1 MANFTDQQRQFLH
14 AFYEIA
20 NQKAPDDL
28 VDIHEIGQK
37 CGFNDSQSVEN
48 VDLLTA
54 EGFLESKG
62 LPSSY
67 RLTPK
72 GRHEVRQILSG
83 SEGKS
88 GLAPRVTVNLVTFGD
103 DDSAPEGTTPSRVGA
118 QDCEAV
124 ANALDLVRQH
134 VAKIDPS
141 SGYARD
147 HLLDVVRELEGELQ
161 QANPN
166 RVRLQ
171 GLLLGLAIAAHL
183 DKHSTDADHA
193 VKVALSFLGVD
204 VF

>member
-1 MANFTDQQRQFLH
+1 MAGITDQQRQFLH

-28 VDIHEIGQK
+28 VDIHALGQK
-37 CGFNDSQSVEN
+37 CGFDESVSVEH

-83 SEGKS
+83 SEGK
-88 GLAPRVTVNLVTFGD
+88 GGVAPRVTVNLVAFNGHGT
-103 DDSAPEGTTPSRVGA
+103 SMEGERPIRVGP

-124 ANALDLVRQH
+124 ASALEHVREH
-134 VAKIDPS
+134 VAKIDTS
-141 SGYARD
+141 YGYPQD
-147 HLLDVVRELEGELQ
+147 SLMEVVRELENELQ

-183 DKHSTDADHA
+183 DKHNTEADHA
-193 VKVALSFLGVD
+193 VKVALSFLGLD
-204 VF
+204 IF

>member
-1 MANFTDQQRQFLH
+1 VETLNDQQRQFLH

-20 NQKAPDDL
+20 NQKAPDNL

-37 CGFNDSQSVEN
+37 CGFSENESVEN

-83 SEGKS
+83 SEGKG
-88 GLAPRVTVNLVTFGD
+88 GLAPRVTVNLVSFDGRD
-103 DDSAPEGTTPSRVGA
+103 TPPAETPVSRVGP

-134 VAKIDPS
+134 VTKIDRS
-141 SGYARD
+141 SGYAQND
-147 HLLDVVRELEGELQ
+147 LLDVLRELEGELEKSD
-161 QANPN
+161 PN

-193 VKVALSFLGVD
+193 VKVALSFLGLD

>member
-1 MANFTDQQRQFLH
+1 METLNDRQRQFLY
-14 AFYEIA
+14 AFYDIA
-20 NQKAPDDL
+20 NQKAPDNL
-28 VDIHEIGQK
+28 VDIHEIGHK
-37 CGFNDSQSVEN
+37 CGLDESESVEN

-83 SEGKS
+83 SEGQ
-88 GLAPRVTVNLVTFGD
+88 GGVAPRVTVNLVTFD
-103 DDSAPEGTTPSRVGA
+103 DPHTSQAGTPAIRVGT

-124 ANALDLVRQH
+124 ASALDLVRQH
-134 VAKIDPS
+134 VAKIDS
-141 SGYARD
+141 ASGYPRD
-147 HLLDVVRELEGELQ
+147 NLLDIVRELEDELQ
-161 QANPN
+161 QPDPN

-183 DKHSTDADHA
+183 DKQSTDADHA
-193 VKVALSFLGVD
+193 VKVALSFLGLD

>member
-1 MANFTDQQRQFLH
+1 MTTLTDQQRQFLH

-37 CGFNDSQSVEN
+37 CGFNENESVEN

-72 GRHEVRQILSG
+72 GRHEVRQMLSG

-88 GLAPRVTVNLVTFGD
+88 GVAPRVTVNLVTFGD
-103 DDSAPEGTTPSRVGA
+103 DTTREGTTPSRVGA

-124 ANALDLVRQH
+124 ASALDLVRQR
-134 VAKIDPS
+134 VAEIDPA
-141 SGYARD
+141 SGYPRD
-147 HLLDVVRELEGELQ
+147 QLLDVVRELEDEVQ
-161 QANPN
+161 QSSPN

-193 VKVALSFLGVD
+193 VKVALSFLGLD